1 MPFGQ
6 ALNSNVWLVPVH
18 DVCESFLMS
27 SLSALTLAPHS
38 RLLAASAFLEI
49 EKEGG
54 HLGGPNRA
62 VELGDGRQLTKNM
75 GVAEGVLWGEGGSP
89 EIGDGGTVTW
99 GPRPRLRFPLVPAS
113 REGRLLLRNQGL
125 SCVSWAFMGPDSRSM
140 GGQNLACLS
149 RRGSLA
155 HVQWRETEKIP
166 RDFLWTKGAES
177 IGWIFLLFSWP
188 APGFPDEGQVAAP
201 FFRHETV
208 SVFDANPS

>member
-27 SLSALTLAPHS
+27 SLSALTLAPH
-38 RLLAASAFLEI
+38 RLLLAASAFLEI

-54 HLGGPNRA
+54 NIGGPNMA

-89 EIGDGGTVTW
+89 EIGDGGSVTW
-99 GPRPRLRFPLVPAS
+99 GPRPRTRCPPVPAS

-125 SCVSWAFMGPDSRSM
+125 SCVSGAFMGPDPRSM
-140 GGQNLACLS
+140 GVQNLLCPYHRGRLGPCSVEGDGKDPPGFFMDQGGLS
-149 RRGSLA
+149 R
-155 HVQWRETEKIP
+155 
-166 RDFLWTKGAES
+166 
-177 IGWIFLLFSWP
+177 
-188 APGFPDEGQVAAP
+188 
-201 FFRHETV
+201 
-208 SVFDANPS
+208 